1 MDDPQTPIG
10 FKYVPLPPDEDNE
23 MPYDPEFMD
32 FQRRRTEEPVL
43 SKEALAHISWRDAQ
57 GGLGKWLIEFQFLE
71 TAIKDAIAFLIDK
84 NDLRLGNITT
94 ARMQFLRIRQ
104 SNAPSGSGVFLMQSR
119 DDGNCRGW
127 PGEAAKPPRN

>member
-32 FQRRRTEEPVL
+32 FEGEEPVL

-57 GGLGKWLIEFQFLE
+57 GVWANG
-71 TAIKDAIAFLIDK
+71 
-84 NDLRLGNITT
+84 
-94 ARMQFLRIRQ
+94 
-104 SNAPSGSGVFLMQSR
+104 
-119 DDGNCRGW
+119 
-127 PGEAAKPPRN
+127 